1 VRILVVEDEDVLAQ
15 TVAEGLRDLGWAV
28 DVANDGLD
36 AFEKASVNAYDVIVL
51 DRDLPGLHGDE
62 LCRRLN
68 AAGNRARIL
77 MLTAAGALND
87 RVAGLMLGADD
98 YLSKPFAFVELMAR
112 VTALSR
118 RPATPGPTV
127 LAAGGITVDRGT
139 RVVQRDGRTVVLGN
153 REFAVLCLL
162 LEQPGRIVS
171 AEELLERAWDENADP
186 FTNAVRIT
194 MARLRK
200 KLGEPWPIE
209 TVVGVGYR
217 LNP

>member
-1 VRILVVEDEDVLAQ
+1 MRILVVEDEDMLAQ

-36 AFEKASVNAYDVIVL
+36 AFEKASVNTYDVIVL

-68 AAGNRARIL
+68 TAGERARIL
-77 MLTAAGALND
+77 MLTAAGALHD

-98 YLSKPFAFVELMAR
+98 YLAKPFAFVELMAR

-118 RPATPGPTV
+118 RPATPGNTV
-127 LAAGGITVDRGT
+127 LAYGGITVDRGT
-139 RVVQRDGRTVVLGN
+139 RLVQREGRTIVLGN

-171 AEELLERAWDENADP
+171 AEELLERAWDEFADP

-194 MARLRK
+194 MTRLRK

-217 LNP
+217 LIV

>member
-1 VRILVVEDEDVLAQ
+1 
-15 TVAEGLRDLGWAV
+15 
-28 DVANDGLD
+28 
-36 AFEKASVNAYDVIVL
+36 
-51 DRDLPGLHGDE
+51 
-62 LCRRLN
+62 
-68 AAGNRARIL
+68 
-77 MLTAAGALND
+77 M
-87 RVAGLMLGADD
+87 
-98 YLSKPFAFVELMAR
+98 
-112 VTALSR
+112 SR
-118 RPATPGPTV
+118 RPATPGPTI
-127 LAAGGITVDRGT
+127 LAAGGITVDRGS
-139 RVVQRDGRTVVLGN
+139 RVVRRDGRTIVLGN

-217 LNP
+217 LIP

>member
-1 VRILVVEDEDVLAQ
+1 MRILVVEDEDVLAQ

-36 AFEKASVNAYDVIVL
+36 AFEKASINTYDVIVL

-68 AAGNRARIL
+68 TAGDRARIL
-77 MLTAAGALND
+77 MLTAAGALDD
-87 RVAGLMLGADD
+87 RVSGLMLGADD
-98 YLSKPFAFVELMAR
+98 YLPKPFAFAELMAR

-127 LAAGGITVDRGT
+127 LTAGGITLDRGT
-139 RVVQRDGRTVVLGN
+139 RVVQRDGRTIVLGN

-171 AEELLERAWDENADP
+171 AEELLDRAWDENADP

-217 LNP
+217 LIP